1 MNKSNDQSGDQT
13 GDQQGRWRGAR
24 TFVVD
29 AKKPESETV
38 TSFILVPEDDMLL
51 ASFKPGQILGFKL
64 DLPGQD
70 IPVSPTYTISVR
82 PRHATSTACCR
93 RCSACRCRRGTT
105 IQSCWTRMAKSWPSG
120 AIRRAWR
127 IAVTREKMA
136 AR

>member
-13 GDQQGRWRGAR
+13 GDQQGRWPGAR

-64 DLPGQD
+64 DIPGQD
-70 IPVSPTYTISVR
+70 MPVSRTYTISDSPGDGTSYRLSIKREPR
-82 PRHATSTACCR
+82 P
-93 RCSACRCRRGTT
+93 
-105 IQSCWTRMAKSWPSG
+105 KDNPDG
-120 AIRRAWR
+120 APGF
-127 IAVTREKMA
+127 
-136 AR
+136 